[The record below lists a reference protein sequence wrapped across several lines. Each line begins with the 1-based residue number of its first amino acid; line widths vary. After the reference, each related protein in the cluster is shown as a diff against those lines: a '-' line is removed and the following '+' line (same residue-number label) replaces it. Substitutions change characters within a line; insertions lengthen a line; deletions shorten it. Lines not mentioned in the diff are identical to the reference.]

1 MSLALR
7 SGAGL
12 VGLLFLML
20 GVRWMFAPAAIAAE
34 QGIELLDSLG
44 YNTARGD
51 IGGLFIGGALLIA
64 VGLIREK
71 AEWLRVLA
79 VVVGCVAFGRV
90 VGMAMEGFATTS
102 FVPFAVE
109 LVIIAVMIATARDL
123 EKPADA
129 PTT

>member
-7 SGAGL
+7 SGSGL
-12 VGLLFLML
+12 VALLFLML
-20 GVRWMFAPAAIAAE
+20 GVRWMFTPAMIAAE

-44 YNTARGD
+44 FNTARGD

-64 VGLIREK
+64 IGLIREK

-79 VVVGCVAFGRV
+79 LVVGCVALGRA
-90 VGMAMEGFATTS
+90 VGMVMDGFATSS

-109 LVIIAVMIATARDL
+109 LVIIVVMMATARDL
-123 EKPADA
+123 EKSADV
-129 PTT
+129 PTS